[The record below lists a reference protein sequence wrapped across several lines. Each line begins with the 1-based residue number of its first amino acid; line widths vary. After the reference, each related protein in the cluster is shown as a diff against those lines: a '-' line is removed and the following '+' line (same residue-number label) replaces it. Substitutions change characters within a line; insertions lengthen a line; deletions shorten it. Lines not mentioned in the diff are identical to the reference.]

1 MSSQMNADHHL
12 IEQILSTLCTPEE
25 GHRRE
30 KTTSVPSQDFRKQT
44 ALELKAFMDEMPGGF
59 FIYHADGNEEILY
72 ANKAMVR
79 LYNCSSLAEFRE
91 LTGNSFRGLVHPE
104 DLEAVEASIW
114 EQISESKYD
123 LDYVEYR
130 IIQKGGEIRWVE
142 DYGHFLRSESAGNL
156 FYVFIGDATEK
167 RAQQNEEQ
175 LRRLEVIEGLSSN
188 YESILYV
195 DLKEDS
201 ILPYRM
207 SPRAMQLFGDSF
219 RLRSFQWFRL
229 DYVNTWV
236 SQKDKEQVAKAMDP
250 ARIQGSLSSSDA
262 YYVNYQVE
270 QNEETQYYQLRIA
283 GVGSQIPVT
292 RAVLGF
298 RRVDEEI
305 RHEIEQKKLFEDALN
320 DARLANLAKNNFLA
334 NMSHDI
340 RTPLNALLGF
350 ITLARDHMT
359 EPEKLGEYLG
369 RIQTSSELLLSLFN
383 DILEISRM
391 ESGSFQ
397 TEEIPC
403 CLSDLIRNV
412 NRDLSPRAEK
422 KQLSLSADFS
432 GLTHPD
438 VYSDPDKLKEILMCL
453 GTNAIKYTQA
463 GGQVRISIVEQKAPS
478 NNYAAYAF
486 TVEDTGVGIAKGDLN
501 RIFDPFERIKN
512 TTFSGVHGTGL
523 GLTIVRRLV
532 DIMDGT
538 ISVESEP
545 GQGSRFTVTLNLRI
559 QDQKAFQP
567 KTAQEL
573 LLKRMGERRIL
584 LVDDNDLNL
593 ELESELLEDLGFH
606 VDTAMDGRM
615 ALEQLTG
622 AAPDRYAL
630 VLMDIQMPVMNGYE
644 AAQLIRSQEDPILRR
659 IPIVALSANAFDEDR
674 RMSRR
679 SGMNAH
685 MAKPLN
691 TDQLLEL
698 MVDII

>member
-142 DYGHFLRSESAGNL
+142 DYGHFLRSESAGDL

-236 SQKDKEQVAKAMDP
+236 SQKDREQVAKAMDP

-270 QNEETQYYQLRIA
+270 QNGETQYYQLRIA